1 MENSGRTALF
11 AVYVHGMRDVLY
23 SAWRFFF
30 FFLYDGRRNG
40 GASGFTSAK
49 ESLFPA
55 PRPQNVHLITR
66 GEEEII
72 REPK

>member
-23 SAWRFFF
+23 SAWLFFF
-30 FFLYDGRRNG
+30 IYDGRKKG
-40 GASGFTSAK
+40 GAGGYTSAK
-49 ESLFPA
+49 ESLFQA

-66 GEEEII
+66 GEEKII

>member
-23 SAWRFFF
+23 SARRFFF
-30 FFLYDGRRNG
+30 YTTDGG
-40 GASGFTSAK
+40 MAEWSGYTSAK
-49 ESLFPA
+49 ESLFQA

-66 GEEEII
+66 GEEKII